1 VRSSAVLELLLG
13 TVVFCAIVA
22 IVPNASVALAAEDA
36 ADDDEREFLVPAM
49 RDRGLS
55 VEPGTRPYA
64 DRLGFSPAIG
74 RLGNEPYY
82 ALRASY
88 HPSRFLGWEAHLGHN
103 PSESVHALV
112 HALLVQLRWPLPWR
126 LQPYLTVGY
135 GMMLVFPGR
144 VFEADPVTEN
154 QIGAGAGLEFFLRD
168 DVALRGEIRGATI
181 TGSSST
187 RDRDFDY
194 REFTVGLVFY
204 RTIEP

>member
-1 VRSSAVLELLLG
+1 MIPRFVHAMVLVAAMLG
-13 TVVFCAIVA
+13 LVVAT
-22 IVPNASVALAAEDA
+22 PSLAG
-36 ADDDEREFLVPAM
+36 DDDDPREFLVPAM
-49 RDRGLS
+49 EGRDFS
-55 VEPGTRPYA
+55 VEPGPRPYRN
-64 DRLGFSPAIG
+64 RLGFSPAMG
-74 RLGNEPYY
+74 RLGDEPYY
-82 ALRASY
+82 ALRASF

-112 HALLVQLRWPLPWR
+112 HALLVQVRWPLPWR
-126 LQPYLTVGY
+126 LQPYATFGY

-154 QIGAGAGLEFFLRD
+154 QIGAGVGLEVFLRD

-194 REFTVGLVFY
+194 REFTVGLAFY